1 MEMCMKKVFLLCIA
15 ISLIFAST
23 PAMAEGDRVDD
34 VIAFK
39 AKYDIEF
46 DAVLVRFAAAKKKL
60 AFDASSTALIKNS
73 IANLTETRRVI
84 EQNLADPNAPM
95 ANVIRLADEQLGMF
109 SLTNFK
115 LDNLMAKVKT
125 VTCVKGKTVKKISAI
140 GTPKCPSGYKK
151 R

>member
-1 MEMCMKKVFLLCIA
+1 MCMKKVFLLCIA